1 MRNPMKPVVLSLGAF
16 PPATVETL
24 AERFEDHH
32 YTVHPLPE
40 GTLSAELKGRIR
52 GIATEANRGATRA
65 LIESL
70 PKLEIISCFGVGVD
84 AIDLAAARERNIP
97 VTNTPGILADECA
110 DLAIGMM
117 LASARQIVFADG
129 FVRSGAWL
137 KGPLPLG
144 RSVGAKTL
152 GVVGLGGI
160 GRAIADR
167 AKAFRMNV
175 IWHGPRPKPDVPY
188 EYVADLVALAKRSDY
203 LMVACRGG
211 PATRGLISAEV
222 LDALGPK
229 GTLINIAR
237 GSVVDEEALIARLR
251 DGRRRFRRARR
262 LREFAAHPAGFSDPA
277 QCRPAA
283 PPGQRHGR
291 DAHRDRAADDRQ
303 SHRAFRGPS
312 AAHPGDMNGRGLHE
326 RPL

>member
-1 MRNPMKPVVLSLGAF
+1 MKPVVLSLGAF
-16 PPATVETL
+16 PAATVSTL

-32 YTVHPLPE
+32 YTVYPLPD
-40 GTLSAELKGRIR
+40 GTLGPELEGHIR

-70 PKLEIISCFGVGVD
+70 PKLEIISVFGVGVD

-117 LASARQIVFADG
+117 LASARQIVFAER

-144 RSVGAKTL
+144 RSVGLKTL
-152 GVVGLGGI
+152 GIVGLGGI
-160 GRAIADR
+160 GKAIADR
-167 AKAFRMNV
+167 AGAFRMNV

-188 EYVADLVALAKRSDY
+188 EYVPDILELARRSDY
-203 LMVACRGG
+203 LMVACKGG
-211 PATRGLISAEV
+211 PATRGLISAAV
-222 LDALGPK
+222 IDALGPE

-237 GSVVDEEALIARLR
+237 GSVVDEGALIERLR
-251 DGRRRFRRARR
+251 DGR
-262 LREFAAHPAGFSDPA
+262 LGFAALDVYENSPRIAPEFFTLPNVLLQPHQGSATVETRTAMGQLMIDNLTAHFAG
-277 QCRPAA
+277 
-283 PPGQRHGR
+283 
-291 DAHRDRAADDRQ
+291 
-303 SHRAFRGPS
+303 
-312 AAHPGDMNGRGLHE
+312 
-326 RPL
+326 RPLLTPVT